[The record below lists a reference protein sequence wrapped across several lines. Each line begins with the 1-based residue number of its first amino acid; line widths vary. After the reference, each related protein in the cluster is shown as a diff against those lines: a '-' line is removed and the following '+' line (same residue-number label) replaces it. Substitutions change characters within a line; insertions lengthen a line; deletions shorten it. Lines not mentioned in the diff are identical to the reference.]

1 LINSGNWSP
10 EPPGPSLDHKAGAGI
25 APATARNNDRMD
37 ALSTRD
43 RRDWLGVASV
53 VS

>member
-1 LINSGNWSP
+1 LIT
-10 EPPGPSLDHKAGAGI
+10 KAGAGI
-25 APATARNNDRMD
+25 APATARNNDRMN